1 MKGYFFVIAFIQ
13 KIKRI
18 NNADTFSQPTLI
30 IFTKGANIFGYD
42 CIYIHIH
49 IHIYIYGLGPNPN

>member
-1 MKGYFFVIAFIQ
+1 MKGYIFVIAFIK

-18 NNADTFSQPTLI
+18 NNADQFSQPTLI

-42 CIYIHIH
+42 CIYIYTHT
-49 IHIYIYGLGPNPN
+49 HIYIYIYMG